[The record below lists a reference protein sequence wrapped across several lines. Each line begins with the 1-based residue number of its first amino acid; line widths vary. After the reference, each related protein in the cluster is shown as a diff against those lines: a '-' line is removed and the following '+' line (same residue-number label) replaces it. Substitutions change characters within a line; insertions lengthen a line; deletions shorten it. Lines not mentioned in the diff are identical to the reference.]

1 MAENSP
7 IDQQVINNNKDI
19 FSRIENELI
28 NAEFE
33 VLIAT
38 AWFTDDVLFN
48 ILLNK
53 LEQGV
58 IIELIIA
65 DNQENERLDFGLL
78 QNKGASVIKIKNVG
92 FGMMHQKFCVIDKRI
107 ALHGSYNWSLNA
119 KKNNHESI
127 IVTNHKETVEALIE
141 NFFMIKNKALEIK
154 IENSSIN
161 PNIKVKGVPIE
172 IPLKVGAEYE
182 KVLDSMIAAEIGS
195 FDRKLLREQGF
206 ERCSLNNGD
215 HQVLY
220 KAFDTVYSV
229 FINDIDVIEDKK
241 KRLIAKIEEQKVK
254 NIDSLHKNNE
264 LNINSLESEFEIL
277 KTGHENNRTGL
288 RSQIEVCDKS
298 IYELNKNNISFIE
311 DQNMEFDTQIKLAQ
325 REFVTPAFKCFE
337 FIPTVI
343 FNIGLLVY
351 LMIFYSSA
359 AYILLFSVADAKEAE
374 LKGLPVNQIQIF
386 NPDAINKA
394 LLKSGTAPYFIFL
407 FVFIPLS
414 FALLEKF
421 TKTSIWIKILSFL
434 LGVCVVDIAIAYKV
448 TEAIYNVEF
457 LKGNVNIPWSP
468 SIAFKDVNFY
478 LVFIFGAFGLLLFKF
493 AFDKLMLIFEERNP
507 DIATRKNNLFI
518 KHLLESIG
526 INKSKIVEIKTS
538 ISEIEKTI
546 IQHKSSIELIE
557 NELKNLPLQLS
568 HNLQKAKSQLISDVS
583 TIDHITE
590 IYKTHVENDNLPISI
605 DSLKDRIN
613 IFLEGW
619 NDFLHKEYSI
629 IKATSKTTQATD
641 VAFAWQSEKL
651 SANKIDKRVKIN

>member
-1 MAENSP
+1 
-7 IDQQVINNNKDI
+7 
-19 FSRIENELI
+19 
-28 NAEFE
+28 
-33 VLIAT
+33 
-38 AWFTDDVLFN
+38 
-48 ILLNK
+48 
-53 LEQGV
+53 
-58 IIELIIA
+58 
-65 DNQENERLDFGLL
+65 
-78 QNKGASVIKIKNVG
+78 
-92 FGMMHQKFCVIDKRI
+92 
-107 ALHGSYNWSLNA
+107 
-119 KKNNHESI
+119 
-127 IVTNHKETVEALIE
+127 
-141 NFFMIKNKALEIK
+141 
-154 IENSSIN
+154 
-161 PNIKVKGVPIE
+161 
-172 IPLKVGAEYE
+172 
-182 KVLDSMIAAEIGS
+182 
-195 FDRKLLREQGF
+195 
-206 ERCSLNNGD
+206 
-215 HQVLY
+215 
-220 KAFDTVYSV
+220 
-229 FINDIDVIEDKK
+229 
-241 KRLIAKIEEQKVK
+241 
-254 NIDSLHKNNE
+254 
-264 LNINSLESEFEIL
+264 
-277 KTGHENNRTGL
+277 
-288 RSQIEVCDKS
+288 
-298 IYELNKNNISFIE
+298 
-311 DQNMEFDTQIKLAQ
+311 
-325 REFVTPAFKCFE
+325 
-337 FIPTVI
+337 
-343 FNIGLLVY
+343 
-351 LMIFYSSA
+351 
-359 AYILLFSVADAKEAE
+359 
-374 LKGLPVNQIQIF
+374 
-386 NPDAINKA
+386 
-394 LLKSGTAPYFIFL
+394 
-407 FVFIPLS
+407 
-414 FALLEKF
+414 
-421 TKTSIWIKILSFL
+421 
-434 LGVCVVDIAIAYKV
+434 V